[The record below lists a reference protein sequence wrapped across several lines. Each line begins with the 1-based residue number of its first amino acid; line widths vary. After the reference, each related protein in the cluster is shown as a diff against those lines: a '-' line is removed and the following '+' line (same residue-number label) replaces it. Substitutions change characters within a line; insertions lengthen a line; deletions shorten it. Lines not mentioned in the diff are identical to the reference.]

1 MAAPNDNHRF
11 SVLIINPNTSTH
23 MTNALK
29 PILESLDYADIH
41 FDYFTAPSSES
52 VTLPDGRIINGVPS
66 INSGEDSI
74 TSALHCRPFVEPLVP
89 RYDAFLVACYSAHPL
104 VGMLKEAITEYEQ
117 TSSRKDSAIPEY
129 RKKYVTG
136 IFEASVLTSLSLVSS
151 FHLMGDANFHKAQAK
166 DTFGIVTT
174 GSIWRDELTRAVTEM
189 IVDSGDSGGST
200 ARFAGVETTGL
211 TAGELHTTPAEKVR
225 RRISDATER
234 LLKST
239 PHPAHHLRN
248 KIPRENALRVGYN
261 LDYFLVVTKNDA
273 QSANTQVVFREI
285 ITIQAGQ
292 CGNNVGSQFWQQ
304 LCLEHGISQDGNLE
318 EFATEGGDRKDVF
331 FYQSDDTRY
340 IPRAIL
346 LDLEPRVLNS
356 IQSGP
361 YKNIYNPENFF
372 IGQQGI
378 GAGNNWGAGYAAGEV
393 VQEEVFDM
401 IDREADGS
409 DSLEG
414 FMFLHSIAGGTGSGL
429 GSFILER
436 MNDRFPKKLI
446 QTYSVFPDT
455 QSADVVVN
463 PYNSLLAMRRLTQ
476 NADSVVVLDN
486 GALSRIV
493 ADRLHVQEPSF
504 QQTNQLVS
512 TVMSAST
519 TTLRYPGYMHNDLVG
534 IIASL
539 IPTPRSHFLITSY
552 TPFTGDN
559 VDQAKTVRK
568 TTVLDVMRRLLQ
580 PKNRMVSINP
590 SKSSCYMS
598 ILNII
603 QGEAD
608 PTDVHKSLLRIRERR
623 LASFIPWGPASIQ
636 VALTKKSP
644 YIQNTHRVSGLMLA
658 NHTSVATL
666 FKRIV
671 QQYDRLRKRNAFL
684 EQYKKESPFTD
695 GLGEFDEARAVVMD
709 LVGEYEAAERE
720 DYLDPDAGK
729 EKEMGV

>member
-1 MAAPNDNHRF
+1 MATLTGPRF
-11 SVLIINPNTSTH
+11 SILVINPNTSTH
-23 MTNALK
+23 MTSALV
-29 PILESLDYADIH
+29 PILENLGYTDVH
-41 FDYFTAPSSES
+41 FDYFTAPQSET
-52 VTLPDGRIINGVPS
+52 VTLPDGRVIQGIPS
-66 INSGEDSI
+66 INSGEDSVL
-74 TSALHCRPFVEPLVP
+74 SALHCRPFVEPLVAK
-89 RYDAFLVACYSAHPL
+89 YDAFLVACYSAHPL
-104 VGMLKEAITEYEQ
+104 VGMLRETIDKLEDATLLELGPCAII
-117 TSSRKDSAIPEY
+117 KP
-129 RKKYVTG
+129 KYVTG
-136 IFEASVLTSLSLVSS
+136 IFEGSILASLSLVSS
-151 FHLMGDANFHKAQAK
+151 FQLTWDGGFGKSQAK
-166 DTFGIVTT
+166 DAFGIVTT
-174 GSIWRDELTRAVTEM
+174 GSSWKVELSNAVSDM
-189 IVDSGDSGGST
+189 LINSGDHISSSS
-200 ARFAGVETTGL
+200 RFAGVETTGL
-211 TAGELHTTPAEKVR
+211 TAVELHTTPPEEVR
-225 RRISDATER
+225 RRIIEATER
-234 LLKST
+234 LLKAT
-239 PHPAHHLRN
+239 PRP
-248 KIPRENALRVGYN
+248 V
-261 LDYFLVVTKNDA
+261 
-273 QSANTQVVFREI
+273 SAI
-285 ITIQAGQ
+285 CLGCA
-292 CGNNVGSQFWQQ
+292 VGSQFWQQ

-346 LDLEPRVLNS
+346 LDLEPRVLNA

-378 GAGNNWGAGYAAGEV
+378 GAGNNWGAGYAAGDG

-429 GSFILER
+429 GSYILER

-455 QSADVVVN
+455 QAADVVVN

-539 IPTPRSHFLITSY
+539 IPTPRSHFLLTSY

-559 VDQAKTVRK
+559 IEQAKTVRK

-590 SKSSCYMS
+590 SKSSCYIS

-684 EQYKKESPFTD
+684 EQYKKEAPFSD
-695 GLGEFDEARAVVMD
+695 GLDEFDEARAVVTD
-709 LVGEYEAAERE
+709 LIGEYEAAERE
-720 DYLDPDAGK
+720 DYLDPDVGK
-729 EKEMGV
+729 EKESAV